1 MRIHPYHVFSC
12 QEIRALDKQVI
23 EKIGMPGM
31 VLMENAG
38 LAVAQFLE
46 AYLENEKV
54 VICCGKG
61 NNAGDGLVV
70 ARHLWNHGFDV
81 EVLLFELPE
90 YFSQDTRMNYHIAKN
105 CHVPMHQVKEGM
117 AKNCLLVADWI
128 VDALFGTGFQG
139 GLKSPYLDIIST
151 INQMDA
157 KVLSI
162 DVPSGLNADTGQ
174 ADGACVQADI
184 TLSFVGLKRG
194 FLNPQAK
201 PYLGE
206 LHVIDIGIPKIL
218 LESLT

>member
-1 MRIHPYHVFSC
+1 MYNHPNHVFSC
-12 QEIRALDKQVI
+12 QEIRALDKQAI
-23 EKIGMPGM
+23 ENIGIPGM

-46 AYLENEKV
+46 AYLENDKV

-90 YFSQDTRMNYHIAKN
+90 FFSQDTLTNYQIAQN
-105 CHVPMHQVKEGM
+105 CQVPMHQVEDGL
-117 AKNCLLVADWI
+117 AKNILSPADWI

-139 GLKSPYLDIIST
+139 GLQSPYHDIVLA

-184 TLSFVGLKRG
+184 TLSFVGLKQG
-194 FLNPQAK
+194 FLNPQAQR
-201 PYLGE
+201 YLGE

-218 LESLT
+218 LETLT

>member
-1 MRIHPYHVFSC
+1 MPIHPNRVFSC
-12 QEIRALDKQVI
+12 QEIRALDKQAI
-23 EKIGMPGM
+23 ENIGIPGM

-90 YFSQDTRMNYHIAKN
+90 YFSQDTLTNYQIAKN
-105 CHVPMHQVKEGM
+105 CQVPMHQVKEGM
-117 AKNCLLVADWI
+117 LKNVLFAADWI
-128 VDALFGTGFQG
+128 VDALFGTGLQG
-139 GLKSPYLDIIST
+139 GLQRPYHEIVSA

-174 ADGACVQADI
+174 ADGACVKADI
-184 TLSFVGLKRG
+184 TLSFVGLKQG
-194 FLNPQAK
+194 FLNPQAQR
-201 PYLGE
+201 YLGE
-206 LHVIDIGIPKIL
+206 LHVIDIGIPKVL
-218 LESLT
+218 LETLT